1 VVWNNQNV
9 LEEEIVTRGMKVRF
23 LKLSESDRKMIDEI
37 ISLRL
42 QAKSFS

>member
-1 VVWNNQNV
+1 VWNNQNV
-9 LEEEIVTRGMKVRF
+9 TEAEIVARGMKVRF
-23 LKLSESDRKMIDEI
+23 LKLSESDRNMINEI